1 MGMIDMDVHVSS
13 HLKEEL
19 ACLSDKWQMALGY

>member
-1 MGMIDMDVHVSS
+1 MGMIDMVVHVSS

-19 ACLSDKWQMALGY
+19 ACVSDKWQMASGY